1 MKEEINTWTG
11 SLIIACAAVV
21 FSCAMMTYVSSKL
34 CLTKTVE
41 TQGTTVVL

>member
-11 SLIIACAAVV
+11 SLIVACAAVV

-34 CLTKTVE
+34 CPAKTVE
-41 TQGTTVVL
+41 TVNSTVVL